1 MAGLVAYGAY
11 IPYWRLQRS
20 AITGALGSGG
30 GKGTR
35 SVASFDEDTTS
46 LGVEAGRNALAMAG
60 DAYRPNVVAFA
71 TTAPAYADKTNATV
85 IHAALGLDRSAAA
98 FDTLGATRS
107 GVAAMEVAQ
116 AMNGLAVLSDIRTG
130 LAGGADES
138 NGGDAAVVW
147 AFGEGDPI
155 AHWIGGASVSAEFVD
170 RWREPGAPNSKQ
182 WEERFGEFAYV
193 PLAEEAIGNALK
205 SANLAIGDLDRVII
219 TGLHTRAVGAVRK
232 SVGATAQQ
240 IGDDLTAEI
249 GNTGTAHWAVLV
261 ADAFDTA
268 EPGQKILV
276 ANLADGCDVGI
287 LQVDEGIVA
296 ARSRS
301 RGTVRSQIDSTNT
314 ALTYSQFLTWR
325 GFLKREPPRRP
336 EPDRPAGPPSL
347 RTNAWKYGLVGS
359 RDENGFVH
367 LPPSR
372 VSMGSGEIDHM
383 EEVRMADVPA
393 TVATFTVDRLA
404 YSLSPPVVAAIIDFD
419 GGGRFQCELTDV
431 DPAAVRIGDRVQ
443 MSFRRMYS
451 QDGIHN
457 YFWKAKP
464 LAG

>member
-1 MAGLVAYGAY
+1 M
-11 IPYWRLQRS
+11 
-20 AITGALGSGG
+20 
-30 GKGTR
+30 
-35 SVASFDEDTTS
+35 D
-46 LGVEAGRNALAMAG
+46 
-60 DAYRPNVVAFA
+60 
-71 TTAPAYADKTNATV
+71 
-85 IHAALGLDRSAAA
+85 
-98 FDTLGATRS
+98 
-107 GVAAMEVAQ
+107 
-116 AMNGLAVLSDIRTG
+116 
-130 LAGGADES
+130 
-138 NGGDAAVVW
+138 
-147 AFGEGDPI
+147 
-155 AHWIGGASVSAEFVD
+155 
-170 RWREPGAPNSKQ
+170 
-182 WEERFGEFAYV
+182 
-193 PLAEEAIGNALK
+193 
-205 SANLAIGDLDRVII
+205 DRVII
-219 TGLHTRAVGAVRK
+219 TGLHTRAVGVVRK
-232 SVGATAQQ
+232 SSGATAQQ
-240 IGDDLTAEI
+240 LGDDLTAEI
-249 GNTGTAHWAVLV
+249 GNTGTAHWALLV

-268 EPGQKILV
+268 EPGQKLLV

-296 ARSRS
+296 ARARARS
-301 RGTVRSQIDSTNT
+301 TVRSQIEATNT
-314 ALTYSQFLTWR
+314 ALSYSQFLTWR

-404 YSLSPPVVAAIIDFD
+404 YSLSPPVVAAILDFD

-431 DPAAVRIGDRVQ
+431 DAGAVRIGDRVE
-443 MSFRRMYS
+443 MTFRRMYT

-464 LAG
+464 LVG